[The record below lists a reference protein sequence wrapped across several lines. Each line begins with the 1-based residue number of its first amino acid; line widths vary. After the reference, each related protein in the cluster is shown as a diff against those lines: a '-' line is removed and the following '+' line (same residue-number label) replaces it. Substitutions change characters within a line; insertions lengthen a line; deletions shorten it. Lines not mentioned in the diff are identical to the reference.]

1 MNTIIHKCPAE
12 TKFYKPGD
20 MVAVEYYKGEP
31 WAIGIVKAPTS
42 REYGRTKVVVPGNG
56 TESFMVPGYAPDQI
70 RMATESELEASPPW
84 TKKFVTEDRLNR
96 ADPCIDFQ
104 QIPGAATQTLR
115 TYGIKRFSQLKK
127 LSDADL
133 LKMKGVG
140 AKALQ
145 SLRQWQQETE
155 DQLIVLPEDPE
166 DWF

>member
-1 MNTIIHKCPAE
+1 MDMTNVKI
-12 TKFYKPGD
+12 YQPGD
-20 MVAVEYYKGEP
+20 MVAVNDRYGET
-31 WAIGIVKAPTS
+31 WSIGIVDKATDS
-42 REYGRTKVVVPGNG
+42 HYGWTKVVFPGDG
-56 TESFMVPGYAPDQI
+56 SISFNVPGYSPDAI
-70 RMATESELEASPPW
+70 RIATEAELEKSPPW
-84 TKKFVTEDRLNR
+84 TQTFVTSDRLNR
-96 ADPCIDFQ
+96 IDPPIRKRD
-104 QIPGAATQTLR
+104 ITGAAYQSLT

-155 DQLIVLPEDPE
+155 DRLTVLPEDPE

>member
-1 MNTIIHKCPAE
+1 MDTTIHKIPAG

-20 MVAVEYYKGEP
+20 MVAVDYHHGET

-42 REYGRTKVVVPGNG
+42 HEYGRTKVVVPGDG

-70 RMATESELEASPPW
+70 RMATEAELEASPPW
-84 TKKFVTEDRLNR
+84 TKKFVAEDRINR

-133 LKMKGVG
+133 LKMKGIG

-145 SLRQWQQETE
+145 SLRQWQQEIE
-155 DQLIVLPEDPE
+155 PQLTVDDPE
-166 DWF
+166 EWF